1 MPKPLAFFVGCHYSP
16 IFFNMDQEANSNS
29 SMPQQPPLPMGMD
42 QATFDKMAAKQQQE
56 AQEMA
61 FRSVAESCPGRTV
74 ASGVIGFGLGAAIG
88 MFMSSV
94 DWNINNE
101 EFTKLSTREQ
111 MRLTAKD
118 MFAKSYS
125 SAKGFAVIGAVFA
138 SSECVIE
145 SFRAKHDIY
154 NNIMSGCF
162 AGAVMAAKSGPQSMA
177 LGCAGFAAFSGAI
190 ELWMSQSDS

>member
-1 MPKPLAFFVGCHYSP
+1 
-16 IFFNMDQEANSNS
+16 MDRGAS
-29 SMPQQPPLPMGMD
+29 SDAQAPPHLPMGMD
-42 QATFDKMAAKQQQE
+42 QETFDRMAARQQQE
-56 AQEMA
+56 SQEMA

-74 ASGVIGFGLGAAIG
+74 ASGVLGFGLGAAIG

-94 DWNINNE
+94 DWNINSE
-101 EFTKLSTREQ
+101 EFSKLSTREQ

-118 MFAKSYS
+118 MVGKSYS
-125 SAKGFAVIGAVFA
+125 SAKSFAVIGAVFA

-162 AGAVMAAKSGPQSMA
+162 AGAVMAAKSGPQSMV

-190 ELWMSQSDS
+190 ELWMASSDS